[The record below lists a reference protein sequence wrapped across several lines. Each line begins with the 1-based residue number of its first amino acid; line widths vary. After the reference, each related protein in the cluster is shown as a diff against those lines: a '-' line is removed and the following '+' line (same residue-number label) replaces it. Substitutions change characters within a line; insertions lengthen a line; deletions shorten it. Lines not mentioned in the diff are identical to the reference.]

1 MSRAS
6 KLQAGHL
13 RHFITIQ
20 RKSGATNTTG
30 EETDTWTTLGSSWA
44 SVEPF
49 IDSRRGG
56 TEEMQGSQLIA
67 ISWMKIRMRYMLDIS
82 ILPRD
87 RVTWNGRI
95 FDIVNVNNR
104 EERNAE
110 LELICK
116 ERQNASAQ

>member
-6 KLQAGHL
+6 KLQAGNL
-13 RHFITIQ
+13 RHVVTLQ
-20 RKSGATNTTG
+20 RKTGATNTTG
-30 EETDTWTTLGSSWA
+30 EETDTWTTLATVWA

-56 TEEMQGSQLIA
+56 TEEMQASQLIA
-67 ISWMKIRMRYMLDIS
+67 ISWTRIRMRYSASFS
-82 ILPRD
+82 IGPRD
-87 RVTWNGRI
+87 RVSWNGRV